1 MQVLPSTPTRIES
14 DPSDSPASRVS
25 EELVIR
31 EARRRQRRRWVAS
44 GAVIVVLVVVVVLAM
59 TLSGRRPIVPKPIPH
74 TTPSHRV
81 TTSGSRAIGIQP
93 SRPGALAIGPNGNL
107 YMADNSRNQVLE
119 RLRDGTFEV
128 VAGNGAVGFS
138 GDGGPATKAELNDPA
153 SITFGPDGTLY
164 IADYG
169 NGRIR
174 AVSPAGIM
182 STVAGDGQG
191 EWVID
196 GTSALDAALLP
207 SALAFGPD
215 GLMYVASGNEILR
228 LGTDGTFTRV
238 VGNPNS
244 MDEGLYGVGGPA
256 VDASADGPN
265 GLAFDK
271 AGNLYIAGSN
281 TKTIL
286 MVNSQGTL
294 SIVGTS
300 YPRGDGGLVTA
311 PNGTVLAMDEL
322 EVLEATPRGERT
334 VASFPTTD
342 RTSYLGVTGFSP
354 DGIAVAPNGAIYLD
368 TFYGNGYADKS
379 ALVDIAPSG
388 HPSLLWAASPP
399 KGGQ

>member
-1 MQVLPSTPTRIES
+1 MPALPSTPTRTES
-14 DPSDSPASRVS
+14 DPPGSPTSPVG

-31 EARRRQRRRWVAS
+31 DARRRQRHRWFAS
-44 GAVIVVLVVVVVLAM
+44 GCVIVVLVAVVVLAV
-59 TLSGRRPIVPKPIPH
+59 TLSGRSPGVPRRTPH
-74 TTPSHRV
+74 AAPSHRV
-81 TTSGSRAIGIQP
+81 TTSGPQATGIQP
-93 SRPGALAIGPNGNL
+93 SRPGALAVGPDGNL
-107 YMADNSRNQVLE
+107 YLADNIRNQVLE
-119 RLRDGTFEV
+119 RLRNGTFRV

-138 GDGGPATKAELNDPA
+138 GDGGPATKAELDYPA
-153 SITFGPDGTLY
+153 SITFGPGGTLY

-174 AVSPAGIM
+174 AVSPAGII

-191 EWVID
+191 EWVAD
-196 GTSALDAALLP
+196 GTPALDAGLLP
-207 SALAFGPD
+207 SALTFGAG
-215 GLMYVASGNEILR
+215 GLMYVASGNQILR

-238 VGNPNS
+238 VGNPNGS
-244 MDEGLYGVGGPA
+244 EEGLYGVGGPA

-294 SIVGTS
+294 SVIGSS

-311 PNGTVLAMDEL
+311 PDGRVLAMDEL
-322 EVLEATPRGERT
+322 EVLELTPQGART
-334 VASFPTTD
+334 IVSFPRTD

-354 DGIAVAPNGAIYLD
+354 DGIAVAQNGAIYLD

-388 HPSLLWAASPP
+388 HAALLWTAGPP

>member
-1 MQVLPSTPTRIES
+1 
-14 DPSDSPASRVS
+14 
-25 EELVIR
+25 
-31 EARRRQRRRWVAS
+31 
-44 GAVIVVLVVVVVLAM
+44 
-59 TLSGRRPIVPKPIPH
+59 
-74 TTPSHRV
+74 
-81 TTSGSRAIGIQP
+81 
-93 SRPGALAIGPNGNL
+93 
-107 YMADNSRNQVLE
+107 MADNSRNQVLE

>member
-1 MQVLPSTPTRIES
+1 MPVLPSTPTRTGS
-14 DPSDSPASRVS
+14 DRSDSPTSRVG
-25 EELVIR
+25 EELVIKD
-31 EARRRQRRRWVAS
+31 ARRRQRRRWFAS
-44 GAVIVVLVVVVVLAM
+44 GCVIVVLVAGVVLAM
-59 TLSGRRPIVPKPIPH
+59 TLSGRSPGVPRRTPNPA
-74 TTPSHRV
+74 PSHRV
-81 TTSGSRAIGIQP
+81 TTSGPRATGIQP
-93 SRPGALAIGPNGNL
+93 SRPEALAVGPDGNL
-107 YMADNSRNQVLE
+107 YLADNIRNQVLE
-119 RLRDGTFEV
+119 RRPDGTFRV

-138 GDGGPATKAELNDPA
+138 GDGGPATKAELDDPA
-153 SITFGPDGTLY
+153 SITFGPGGTLY

-174 AVSPAGIM
+174 AVSPAGII
-182 STVAGDGQG
+182 STVAGGGQG
-191 EWVID
+191 EWVTD
-196 GTSALDAALLP
+196 GTPALDAGLLP
-207 SALAFGPD
+207 SALTFGPD

-238 VGNPNS
+238 VGNPNGS
-244 MDEGLYGVGGPA
+244 EEGLYGVGGPA

-265 GLAFDK
+265 GVAFDK

-281 TKTIL
+281 TKTVL

-294 SIVGTS
+294 SVIGSS

-311 PNGTVLAMDEL
+311 PDGRVLAMDEL
-322 EVLEATPRGERT
+322 EVLELTPEGERT
-334 VASFPTTD
+334 IASFPRTD

-379 ALVDIAPSG
+379 AVVYIAPSG
-388 HPSLLWAASPP
+388 HASLLWTAGPP